1 MPRFFFHLHNG
12 EDVPD
17 REGLELPDREAAHGE
32 AIRNARSIM
41 AEEIMEGNLPLRDVI
56 EVVDESGAA
65 VMTVSFRDAVEID
78 G

>member
-17 REGLELPDREAAHGE
+17 REGMDLPDREAAHGE

-56 EVVDESGAA
+56 EVVDESGVA
-65 VMTVSFRDAVEID
+65 VMTVAFRDAVEID